1 MINKPHKS
9 EAVMVQKQV
18 SFGAGPLA
26 SKDTPLE
33 VNPVSEMK

>member
-1 MINKPHKS
+1 MNKPHIN

-26 SKDTPLE
+26 SKDTPLWANADAKME
-33 VNPVSEMK
+33 